1 MALESRV
8 KKMEEQVT
16 PPGSIMSLVRYE
28 CETDE
33 DIERRVRQARGR
45 APLQGDIRLIVEVRH
60 FGLECPPGKHTH
72 DDEVKVWA
80 R

>member
-1 MALESRV
+1 MNIALSR
-8 KKMEEQVT
+8 K
-16 PPGSIMSLVRYE
+16 PPDDASIVFADHR
-28 CETDE
+28 
-33 DIERRVRQARGR
+33 R

-60 FGLECPPGKHTH
+60 FGVECPPGKHTH